1 MNNLIKINLPVQS
14 ELILKTYRVPN
25 KEGGMTEENVKTII
39 SNPEYFAI
47 KEKYLTMIQ
56 SYREKMED
64 QFIGGMPI
72 QLEKDC
78 LKQLFRINPT
88 TNQLAYSMTLKVDGE
103 RFLLFVEKSILYF
116 IDRST
121 NFFYIQG
128 DERISIP
135 GAKQPFLLDGELI
148 QHLDGSYEY
157 LIFDCLFYPDKQG
170 TLKTWVYDPFTT
182 RYLVSKEA
190 VANINK
196 HLNTTS
202 FSCSLKKWFPIT
214 DIISQKDVYRYIS
227 TVTNKE
233 RSKNTQL
240 VSDGLILQPNDTAY
254 VTFREWNTYNNVQF
268 KWKPS
273 DQLTIDFKIKFYKPS
288 EWHLYTGTDQ
298 QFMINQGPKEDPAP
312 AVCYPTKKQLTEYQD
327 GDVVEFILSPK
338 SNPHKNIFIPIRTR
352 NEKKSNSYQTIMSTL
367 NVIQNAFN
375 LDYLQEPL
383 SIITSAQLFTP
394 KGLSKLLN
402 YYSKSDLIIF
412 SVKTFF
418 NDSEISEIRKIY
430 DLYTIEYSSNFELEF
445 RIFTGGKKNVS
456 MNKSTFFYL
465 HDYFWRT
472 FPMIYDNTIDIYLNK
487 PEDKKKYRSTYL
499 NINDIYSKKSI
510 ENTTKYSLKKYTQKE
525 NVDKLY
531 NGLIFRVDLSTE
543 IDTAHHIGLE
553 SHIKGQR
560 VDNMIRIKTRK
571 TFQVNELW
579 KVDFTRIRTSYSIK
593 DILEKNET
601 FECECEY
608 TGGPDISFEDFLKS
622 INDLYRLIL
631 SNSGYC

>member
-1 MNNLIKINLPVQS
+1 MNNLVKINLPVQS
-14 ELILKTYRVPN
+14 ELILKTHRIPN
-25 KEGGMTEENVKTII
+25 KEGGVTEEYVKTIV

-78 LKQLFRINPT
+78 IKQLFRINPSS
-88 TNQLAYSMTLKVDGE
+88 NQLAYSMTLKVDGE
-103 RFLLFVEKSILYF
+103 RFLLFVYQTTLYF

-121 NFFYIQG
+121 NIFYIQG
-128 DERISIP
+128 TDYIKIQ
-135 GAKQPFLLDGELI
+135 GAKQPFLLDGELV
-148 QHLDGSYEY
+148 QHSDGSFEY
-157 LIFDCLFYPDKQG
+157 LVFDCLFYPDQSG
-170 TLKTWVYDPFTT
+170 TLRSWVYEPFTT
-182 RYLVSKEA
+182 RFLVSKEA
-190 VANINK
+190 VGDINK
-196 HLNTTS
+196 NLNNTL

-214 DIISQKDVYRYIS
+214 EIITQKDVYRYIS
-227 TVTNKE
+227 TVTNKD

-254 VTFREWNTYNNVQF
+254 VTFREWNNYNNVQF

-273 DQLTIDFKIKFYKPS
+273 DQLTIDFKIKIYKPN

-298 QFMINQGPKEDPAP
+298 QFMINQGPKEDPVP
-312 AVCYPTKKQLTEYQD
+312 AVCYPNKKQLTEYQD
-327 GDVVEFILSPK
+327 NDVVEFILSPK
-338 SNPHKNIFIPIRTR
+338 NNPQKNIFIPIRTR
-352 NEKKSNSYQTIMSTL
+352 NEKKANSYQTIMSTL

-375 LDYLQEPL
+375 LDYIQEPL
-383 SIITSAQLFTP
+383 SIITSDQLFTP

-402 YYSKSDLIIF
+402 YYSKSDLILF
-412 SVKTFF
+412 SVKSFF
-418 NDSEISEIRKIY
+418 NDLEISEIKKVY
-430 DLYTIEYSSNFELEF
+430 DTYTTEYSNTFELEF

-465 HDYFWRT
+465 LDYFWRT
-472 FPMIYDNTIDIYLNK
+472 FPIIYENTIDVYLNK

-499 NINDIYSKKSI
+499 SVNDIYSKKSI
-510 ENTTKYSLKKYTQKE
+510 QNTTKQSIKKYSQKE
-525 NVDKLY
+525 NTEKLY

-543 IDTAHHIGLE
+543 IDTTHQIGLE

-593 DILEKNET
+593 DILEKNES

-608 TGGPDISFEDFLKS
+608 TGGPEISFDEFLKS
-622 INDLYRLIL
+622 INNLYRLIL